1 MRISD
6 IDKNCKDKYMKL
18 WGEFRYNQLLK
29 MKEYDTFASG
39 LTEKEHEEIKREQY
53 GNDKNFNIRS

>member
-1 MRISD
+1 
-6 IDKNCKDKYMKL
+6 
-18 WGEFRYNQLLK
+18 